1 MKIIEE
7 IPTEFQRII
16 VEVGKS
22 STDHHYLLLSLR
34 NILLAAMQNFGGSFF
49 ETLNCL
55 SALSEENFNEL
66 IATKSANYAIFTLQI
81 SANLAGLRA
90 LLIWS
95 AAHYIL
101 IPEKVNDKGIIGQN
115 KDDSYTVSTTGT
127 VLSDPSRTSVNENN
141 YNSPINLFLVTK
153 NNCGGNILFFD
164 LFCRQIQ
171 QIWKVLTRVRV
182 HLKHFNNHIHIHIHN
197 LGNEIESNNVSVSVR
212 ESRESYMTLS
222 TKLEDIIMYQCNI
235 LNELISIRTPTLT
248 LTITTTTTQQH
259 QLHHE
264 HQHQHNK
271 EYHDE
276 SLRITKAIYTA
287 FTVILNGWETVLQF
301 NGNGNGIKKWN
312 EELFKFSNAHNVY
325 MKIECSGMT
334 HKEGSSI
341 RLLEHSGV
349 IGYGNQ
355 GFTVPAFLAG
365 LIDLT
370 AGFTERHTVNRL
382 PCFVSSCLVLSFLA
396 LPCFALSCP
405 AFLPLSCLVLP
416 CFVLFCVV
424 LFCYTSSNISVV
436 NNISHGQQCI
446 Q

>member
-22 STDHHYLLLSLR
+22 STDHYYLLSSLR
-34 NILLAAMQNFGGSFF
+34 NILLAAMQNFGGTFF

-55 SALSEENFNEL
+55 SALSEENLSEF
-66 IATKSANYAIFTLQI
+66 IATKSANYDIFILQI
-81 SANLAGLRA
+81 NANLAGLRA

-95 AAHYIL
+95 AAHYIS
-101 IPEKVNDKGIIGQN
+101 IPGKVDNKGIIGQN
-115 KDDSYTVSTTGT
+115 IDEPYTASTGAELSY
-127 VLSDPSRTSVNENN
+127 PSWTSVNGNN
-141 YNSPINLFLVTK
+141 HNSPISLLIITK

-182 HLKHFNNHIHIHIHN
+182 HLKRINNRDHDRNHNHNHIHIHN
-197 LGNEIESNNVSVSVR
+197 QGNEKESNSVRER

-222 TKLEDIIMYQCNI
+222 TNLQDIILYQCNM
-235 LNELISIRTPTLT
+235 LNELLLIRTPTLT
-248 LTITTTTTQQH
+248 LTITTTIIQHHQQH
-259 QLHHE
+259 QLHQLH
-264 HQHQHNK
+264 HDHRSYN
-271 EYHDE
+271 EYHGE

-301 NGNGNGIKKWN
+301 NGNENGIKEWN
-312 EELFKFSNAHNVY
+312 EELLKHSTKHNTN
-325 MKIECSGMT
+325 MKIECPGMT
-334 HKEGSSI
+334 HKESFSI

-355 GFTVPAFLAG
+355 GFTAPAFLAG

-370 AGFTERHTVNRL
+370 AGFTERHTVNGLSCL
-382 PCFVSSCLVLSFLA
+382 PLFVSSCLPLSFLV
-396 LPCFALSCP
+396 
-405 AFLPLSCLVLP
+405 LSCLDL
-416 CFVLFCVV
+416 
-424 LFCYTSSNISVV
+424 S
-436 NNISHGQQCI
+436 
-446 Q
+446 